1 VSREAL
7 FGPAWATA
15 LELELAGDDAWRRAA
30 ASWKG
35 SLLMVATVDG
45 TPGFAEERTLF
56 LDLAHGNARAVRP
69 ALPGDPAAARF
80 VLAAPTTTWIEVLEG
95 DLEPASALMS
105 GRVRLERG
113 SLFSLLPHL
122 EAARR
127 LLACARNVGVGR
139 SAAGEGA

>member
-1 VSREAL
+1 MNREAL
-7 FGPAWATA
+7 FGPDWATA
-15 LELELAGDDAWRRAA
+15 LERELASDDAWRRAA

-35 SLLMVATVDG
+35 SLMLVAGIDA
-45 TPGFAEERTLF
+45 TPGIAVERALF

-69 ALPGDPAAARF
+69 ALAEDRRSARF
-80 VLAAPTTTWIEVLEG
+80 VLTAPTATWIEVLEG

-113 SLFSLLPHL
+113 SLFSLLPYL

-139 SAAGEGA
+139 PVAEERA